1 MTQSLKT
8 IDLSFCK
15 LTFAENYVISEINQ
29 GVVLNKELFKEA
41 GSVLFDH
48 FKDDQN
54 YVYIAYRRADYNVNP
69 VDYIN
74 CSDYP
79 NMLAVAVV
87 TNTEAKRSTATFE
100 KAFFPKPYEIFNT
113 LEDAIDWVKN
123 NFENL

>member
-8 IDLSFCK
+8 INLSFCK
-15 LTFAENYVISEINQ
+15 LTFANNYVISEINQ
-29 GVVLNKELFKEA
+29 GVVLTKELFNEA

-48 FKDDQN
+48 FKENQK
-54 YVYIAYRRADYNVNP
+54 YVHIAYRRSDYNVNP

-79 NMLAVAVV
+79 NMLAVAIV
-87 TNTEAKRSTATFE
+87 TNTEAKRSTANFE

-113 LEDAIDWVKN
+113 LEDAVSWVEN
-123 NFENL
+123 NIQNL